1 MTKKRKILLIEPD
14 YKNKYPPIGLMK
26 IATYHRM
33 LGDDVIFHK
42 GDIKELIID
51 DIFKKTFQKLNEIC
65 NTIKWHTIK
74 DLIRKYIVTHNS
86 KILADIIEFAED
98 EIKNLNGHAALIDI
112 WLKHYSDYYRKKQY
126 MEDFIFDRIYI
137 TTLFTF
143 YWKITIKTI
152 QDAKI
157 LVKDINDIKIGGVMA
172 TVLAEDIEKETGIKP
187 HKGLL
192 DKPGVFDD
200 NNIII
205 DELPLDYSILDEIDY
220 KYPENNAYY
229 GYMTR
234 GCIRKCP
241 FCAVWKIEPK
251 FKPYISLKEKIEQTK
266 LFYGDQRNLLLLDNN
281 VLASKQF
288 PQIINEIKE
297 SGFTK
302 GAKFVEPNYLDIA
315 IKNLDKGLNDKAYI
329 KKSFKLYHHLLN
341 RLKGSK
347 QQEFYKLLDE
357 YKLLNINTA
366 TKENILNVYSK
377 IKDVF
382 EKYRNKTSKLRYV
395 DFNQGVDAR
404 LLTEEKMKL
413 LSEIPIKPLRIA
425 FDSIEYKDI
434 YVKSIRL
441 AAKYNIKNLSNYL
454 LYNEKDK
461 PEELY
466 ERLEINILLSE
477 ELNVN
482 IYSFPMKYQPW
493 SGEKSINRDYLGKN
507 WNRKYIRAIQTILN
521 ATKGKI
527 GKGVSF
533 FYEAFGRNLDEYNEI
548 LLMPETYILYRSFFR
563 EIGFTEKWRNELNS
577 LTPKQKQ
584 KAIEIIKLNDF
595 QNIEN
600 YTKSK
605 TIISFI
611 KEHYSISRDE
621 INNPSSEIYNL
632 KQEYD
637 ANRKSHTHLQ
647 VTRANTKPK
656 ITKEYVFA
664 TAERDANIKRLG
676 SGHSS

>member
-1 MTKKRKILLIEPD
+1 MTKKRKILLIEPG

-42 GDIKELIID
+42 GDIKELILE
-51 DIFKKTFQKLNEIC
+51 DIFEKTFQKLNEIC
-65 NTIKWHTIK
+65 KTIKWHKVKDIIK
-74 DLIRKYIVTHNS
+74 KYIVTHNS
-86 KILADIIEFAED
+86 KHLSDIIEFAED
-98 EIKNLNGHAALIDI
+98 EIKNLNGHTALIDI
-112 WLKHYSDYYRKKQY
+112 WLKHYSDYYRKKRY
-126 MEDFIFDRIYI
+126 TEDFIFDRVYI

-157 LVKDINDIKIGGVMA
+157 LVKNINDIKVGGVMA
-172 TVLAEDIEKETGIKP
+172 TVLAIDIEEETGIKP

-192 DKPGVFDD
+192 DKPGIFDD
-200 NNIII
+200 NDIII
-205 DELPLDYSILDEIDY
+205 DELLLDYSILDEIDY

-234 GCIRKCP
+234 GCVRKCS

-251 FKPYISLKEKIEQTK
+251 FNPYISLKEKIEQTK
-266 LFYGDQRNLLLLDNN
+266 SLYGDQRNLLLLDNN

-288 PQIINEIKE
+288 TQIIEEIKD
-297 SGFTK
+297 SGFIK
-302 GAKFVEPNYLDIA
+302 GAKFIEPNYLDIA
-315 IKNLDKGLNDKAYI
+315 IRNLENGINDKAYI
-329 KKSFKLYHHLLN
+329 KKSFELFHYLLN
-341 RLKGSK
+341 KLKGVR
-347 QQEFYKLLDE
+347 QQEFYKLLAE
-357 YKLLNINTA
+357 YQLLNIDTA
-366 TKENILNVYSK
+366 TKENILIVYSEV
-377 IKDVF
+377 KDIY
-382 EKYRNKTSKLRYV
+382 EKYRNKASKLRYV

-413 LSEIPIKPLRIA
+413 LSKIPIKPLRIA
-425 FDSIEYKDI
+425 FDSISYKDI
-434 YVKSIRL
+434 YVKSIKL

-466 ERLEINILLSE
+466 QRLEINVLLSE

-482 IYSFPMKYQPW
+482 IYSFPMKYHPID
-493 SGEKSINRDYLGKN
+493 GEKHINRDYLGKY

-527 GKGVSF
+527 GKGESF
-533 FYEAFGRNLDEYNEI
+533 FYEAFGKDLNEYNEI
-548 LLMPETYILYRSFFR
+548 LLMPETYILHRFFFR
-563 EIGFTEKWRNELNS
+563 EIGFTEKWRNGLNN
-577 LTPKQKQ
+577 LTTKQKE

-595 QNIEN
+595 HNVEN
-600 YTKSK
+600 YSKSK
-605 TIISFI
+605 TIINFI

-621 INNPSSEIYNL
+621 INNPSSKIYKL
-632 KQEYD
+632 KKEYD
-637 ANRKSHTHLQ
+637 TNHKSHTHSQSTQQNVEKSTYLSTLEKTQ
-647 VTRANTKPK
+647 TILK
-656 ITKEYVFA
+656 Y
-664 TAERDANIKRLG
+664 
-676 SGHSS
+676 

>member
-1 MTKKRKILLIEPD
+1 MTKKRKILLIEPG

-26 IATYHRM
+26 IASYHRM
-33 LGDDVIFHK
+33 LGDDIIFHK
-42 GDIKELIID
+42 GDIKELILEY
-51 DIFKKTFQKLNEIC
+51 IFEKTFQKLNEIC
-65 NTIKWHTIK
+65 KTIKWYKIK
-74 DLIRKYIVTHNS
+74 NLIKRYIVTHNS
-86 KILADIIEFAED
+86 KVLAEIIEFAED
-98 EIKNLNGHAALIDI
+98 EIKNLNGHTALIDI
-112 WLKHYSDYYRKKQY
+112 WLKHYSDYYRKKKY
-126 MEDFIFDRIYI
+126 TEDFLFDRVYI

-157 LVKDINDIKIGGVMA
+157 LVENINDIKVGGVMA
-172 TVLAEDIEKETGIKP
+172 TVLAEDVEKETGIKP

-192 DKPGVFDD
+192 DKPGIFDD

-234 GCIRKCP
+234 GCVRKCS

-251 FKPYISLKEKIEQTK
+251 FNPYISLKEKIEQTK
-266 LFYGDQRNLLLLDNN
+266 SLYGDQRNLLLLDNN

-288 PQIINEIKE
+288 PQIIEEIKD
-297 SGFTK
+297 SGFIK
-302 GAKFVEPNYLDIA
+302 GAKFIEPNYLDIA
-315 IKNLDKGLNDKAYI
+315 ILNLINGINDKAYI
-329 KKSFKLYHHLLN
+329 KKSFEIFHYLLN
-341 RLKGSK
+341 KLKGVR
-347 QQEFYKLLDE
+347 QQELYKLLDE
-357 YKLLNINTA
+357 YKLLNIDTA
-366 TKENILNVYSK
+366 TKENILSVYSE

-382 EKYRNKTSKLRYV
+382 EKYRNKASKLRYV

-425 FDSIEYKDI
+425 FDSISYKDI
-434 YVKSIRL
+434 YVKSIKL

-466 ERLEINILLSE
+466 KRLEINVLLSE

-482 IYSFPMKYQPW
+482 IYSFPMKYHPID
-493 SGEKSINRDYLGKN
+493 GEKYINRDYLGEH
-507 WNRKYIRAIQTILN
+507 WNRKYIRAIQTVLN

-533 FYEAFGRNLDEYNEI
+533 FYEAFGKDLNEYNEI
-548 LLMPETYILYRSFFR
+548 LLMPETYILHRFFFR
-563 EIGFTEKWRNELNS
+563 EIGFTEKWRNELNN
-577 LTPKQKQ
+577 LTTKQKE

-595 QNIEN
+595 HNVEN
-600 YTKSK
+600 YSKNK
-605 TIISFI
+605 TITNFI
-611 KEHYSISRDE
+611 NEHYSISRDE
-621 INNPSSEIYNL
+621 INNPSSEIYKL
-632 KQEYD
+632 KKEYD
-637 ANRKSHTHLQ
+637 ARRKSHTHLQ
-647 VTRANTKPK
+647 FTRAN
-656 ITKEYVFA
+656 A
-664 TAERDANIKRLG
+664 
-676 SGHSS
+676 

>member
-1 MTKKRKILLIEPD
+1 MTKKRKILLIEPG

-33 LGDDVIFHK
+33 LVDDVIFHK
-42 GDIKELIID
+42 VDIKELILE
-51 DIFKKTFQKLNEIC
+51 DIFEKTFQKLNEIC
-65 NTIKWHTIK
+65 KTIKWHKIK
-74 DLIRKYIVTHNS
+74 DIIKKYIVTHNS
-86 KILADIIEFAED
+86 KHLSDIVEFAED
-98 EIKNLNGHAALIDI
+98 EIKNLNGHTALIDI
-112 WLKHYSDYYRKKQY
+112 WLKHYSDYYRKKKY
-126 MEDFIFDRIYI
+126 TEDFIFDRVYI

-157 LVKDINDIKIGGVMA
+157 LVKNINDIKVGGVMA
-172 TVLAEDIEKETGIKP
+172 TVLANDIEEETGIKP

-192 DKPGVFDD
+192 DKPGIFDD
-200 NNIII
+200 NDIII
-205 DELPLDYSILDEIDY
+205 DELLLDYSILDEIDY
-220 KYPENNAYY
+220 KYPENDAYY

-234 GCIRKCP
+234 GCVRKCS

-251 FKPYISLKEKIEQTK
+251 FNPYISLKEKIEQTK
-266 LFYGDQRNLLLLDNN
+266 SLYGDQRNLLLLDNN

-288 PQIINEIKE
+288 TQIIEEIKD
-297 SGFTK
+297 SGFIK
-302 GAKFVEPNYLDIA
+302 GTKFVEPNYLDIT
-315 IKNLDKGLNDKAYI
+315 IRNLENGINNKAYI
-329 KKSFKLYHHLLN
+329 KKSFELFHYLLN
-341 RLKGSK
+341 KLKGVR

-357 YKLLNINTA
+357 YKLLNIDTA
-366 TKENILNVYSK
+366 TKENILSVYSEV
-377 IKDVF
+377 KDIY
-382 EKYRNKTSKLRYV
+382 EKYRNKASKLRYV

-425 FDSIEYKDI
+425 FDSISYKDI

-466 ERLEINILLSE
+466 QRLEINVLLSE
-477 ELNVN
+477 ELNVS
-482 IYSFPMKYQPW
+482 IYSFPMKYHPID
-493 SGEKSINRDYLGKN
+493 GEKHINRDYLGEN
-507 WNRKYIRAIQTILN
+507 WNRKYIRAIQTVLN

-533 FYEAFGRNLDEYNEI
+533 FYEAFGKDLNEYNEI
-548 LLMPETYILYRSFFR
+548 LLMPETYILHRFFFR
-563 EIGFTEKWRNELNS
+563 EIGFTEKWLNELNN
-577 LTPKQKQ
+577 LTTKQKE

-595 QNIEN
+595 QNVES
-600 YTKSK
+600 YSKSK
-605 TIISFI
+605 TITNFI

-621 INNPSSEIYNL
+621 INNPSSEIYKL
-632 KQEYD
+632 KKEYD
-637 ANRKSHTHLQ
+637 AHRKSHTHLQ
-647 VTRANTKPK
+647 FTRAN
-656 ITKEYVFA
+656 A
-664 TAERDANIKRLG
+664 
-676 SGHSS
+676 